1 MIPGTPYADRIKAVM
16 DQAEIVGDWIVRK
29 GGI

>member
-1 MIPGTPYADRIKAVM
+1 MDPIKEQRIKAVM

-29 GGI
+29 GGA